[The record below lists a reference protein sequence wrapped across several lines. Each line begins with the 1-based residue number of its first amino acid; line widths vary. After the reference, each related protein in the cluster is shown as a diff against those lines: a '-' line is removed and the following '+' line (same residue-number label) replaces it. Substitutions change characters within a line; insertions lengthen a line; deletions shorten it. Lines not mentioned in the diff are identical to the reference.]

1 MGEAIVFGD
10 SRLTIQALNEGNR
23 SKNDRI
29 ARMIKRIRTR
39 VKLFRKIN
47 IFHIL
52 RNLNVLADVAA
63 NNSMVVGLHEL
74 VMNKVVSFDI
84 PP

>member
-1 MGEAIVFGD
+1 
-10 SRLTIQALNEGNR
+10 
-23 SKNDRI
+23 
-29 ARMIKRIRTR
+29 MIKP
-39 VKLFRKIN
+39 FSKIN

-52 RNLNVLADVAA
+52 RNLNVLADKSA

-74 VMNKVVSFDI
+74 VINKVVSFDI